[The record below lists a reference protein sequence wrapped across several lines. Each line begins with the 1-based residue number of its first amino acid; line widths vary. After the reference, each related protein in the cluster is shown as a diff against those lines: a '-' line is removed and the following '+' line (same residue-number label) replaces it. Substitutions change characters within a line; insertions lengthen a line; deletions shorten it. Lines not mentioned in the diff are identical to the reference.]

1 MFDLRKRNR
10 LPIVVPVV
18 MKYCTSLGR
27 FFSLL
32 GEIEDSLPFDG
43 QIATEFL
50 PSCGMPLWFGT
61 LLIITLGASFALWK
75 GCMCARIYLC
85 FISCLLGYLVGH
97 LGNFWIFDLMFFG
110 FRACLTVWVC
120 ALALGHCSL
129 SRSLFIYIIVW
140 LYYIILC
147 IYLPRNLSYFK
158 LIFRC
163 SEGAA
168 CGLGGAVGVPWE
180 ISSWL

>member
-18 MKYCTSLGR
+18 MKYCTSLGWY
-27 FFSLL
+27 FSLL

-50 PSCGMPLWFGT
+50 PSCGMPLRFGT
-61 LLIITLGASFALWK
+61 SLIITLGASFALWK

-97 LGNFWIFDLMFFG
+97 LGNFWIFDLMFPG
-110 FRACLTVWVC
+110 FRACLTVWMC
-120 ALALGHCSL
+120 ALAPALL
-129 SRSLFIYIIVW
+129 SRSHSRHCL
-140 LYYIILC
+140 LT
-147 IYLPRNLSYFK
+147 RNLPFFTY
-158 LIFRC
+158 IH
-163 SEGAA
+163 
-168 CGLGGAVGVPWE
+168 
-180 ISSWL
+180 SSFWVNAEVTSLLYHSSPTQQWCHELTSLLH